1 MDLNSKQIEVEDAW
15 KWLELAYENQW
26 TDGPP
31 VAPPTR
37 DRVEAM
43 INAGGRDPR
52 EVLGVIPP
60 MEGKAT
66 VEKIAIQ
73 AVMAGC
79 KPEYFPVVLTAVEC
93 MLTETSG
100 QTFNLHGVQDTTHS
114 VAPLVIVSGP
124 IVKQLGF
131 HYKENAFG
139 GGSRANA
146 TIGRAIR
153 LVLWNIGG
161 ARPGET
167 DMTHV
172 GHPGHYAFCVA
183 ENPDDVDNP
192 WTRLNEDW
200 GHARTESTVTVFG
213 SEAPRNLLV
222 RPAFLN
228 PTAGGTPINALR
240 MIAKSMAA
248 VGSNN
253 FHMMGQCLVTFGP
266 RTAEFV
272 HRAGYTKE
280 AVRQYL
286 FEHARHRLGDL
297 IKQGFYA
304 REGDTRNGFW
314 TKYAPWVDQS
324 QDDTMVP
331 VVESA
336 KSIHII
342 VTGGGVLPVN
352 SICHGW
358 GSLGGYAVTRSISA
372 SGPVRT

>member
-1 MDLNSKQIEVEDAW
+1 MRSSRPRASRRRCWGCRTLASSGSRTRPRASTPRESASTPPTWSARSSRWWRLRARNKDRDMELTSKRFEVEDAW
-15 KWLELAYENQW
+15 KWLELAYENGW

-31 VAPPTR
+31 VAPPTA
-37 DRVEAM
+37 DRVEVM
-43 INAGGRDPR
+43 IAAGGRDPR
-52 EVLGVIPP
+52 EVLGLIPP

-93 MLTETSG
+93 MLTENATG
-100 QTFNLHGVQDTTHS
+100 QAFNLRGVQDTTHS

-131 HYKENAFG
+131 HYRENAFG

-200 GHARTESTVTVFG
+200 GYARTESTVTVFG
-213 SEAPRNLLV
+213 AEAPRNLLV
-222 RPAFLN
+222 RPAFLS

-248 VGSNN
+248 V
-253 FHMMGQCLVTFGP
+253 
-266 RTAEFV
+266 
-272 HRAGYTKE
+272 
-280 AVRQYL
+280 
-286 FEHARHRLGDL
+286 
-297 IKQGFYA
+297 
-304 REGDTRNGFW
+304 
-314 TKYAPWVDQS
+314 
-324 QDDTMVP
+324 
-331 VVESA
+331 
-336 KSIHII
+336 
-342 VTGGGVLPVN
+342 
-352 SICHGW
+352 
-358 GSLGGYAVTRSISA
+358 
-372 SGPVRT
+372 